1 MPNKKEDFVKIVLLG
16 DSQAGK
22 SSLCLSYDHG
32 YFPRWYI
39 PRNFDMWLFEIV
51 IAGETF
57 THGLYDTSREG
68 DDYFHLRPRSYP
80 HTDVFL
86 MCFSVECRSSFERI
100 ESRWLPEIRHH
111 MPTTPIILVAT
122 KIDLR
127 GNSQHNCITFDEG
140 LKLAQKHNLTYTETS
155 AVLHIIENTY
165 EFPLCGAAPCSWSF
179 FLSYEEV
186 DVFHLYFSVQ
196 SRTSLAN
203 VETRWVPEIRHAMP
217 DIPILLVA
225 TNIDPPWSPH
235 RKRVVTYE
243 EGLKMAQKL
252 NLEYTEMTGQLKVN
266 VKECLQKAVYI
277 GYEAK
282 QAKRRKKG
290 FFGFRG
296 RKPKPRPPP
305 EPEVPPVDEAPR
317 IEIQT
322 STIADDFGKALEQA
336 AFSDVIFIIEGKSIL
351 AHKVVLCSASNF
363 FCCVFGLDPPDQDT
377 ASHPS
382 VMNFTWEDINQGK
395 ITGLAG
401 IRDEVTPDGSLLEK
415 AKTRVMI
422 SADISYQTFQHVL
435 KFLYTGLP
443 SITDGTS
450 TEDLVALQKASNTF
464 SLPMLDSIVKNLQN
478 DGKFLNPSIGTY
490 LNDQTGQRAKWLFLN
505 KQTLSDIQFKVEDT
519 TVYAHKVM
527 LTSRC
532 GFMNGMFSGDFTE
545 SSQEEIRIEDV
556 SLECF
561 LALLEYLYTDH
572 APIEEGDAV
581 GILVAAD
588 RYGQDRLRNLCEMYI
603 TKGVDV
609 TDKHVDVIGLLHTA
623 QIYNASQLA
632 QWCLDLIS
640 RNFVAFR
647 KRAEFKKLEGE
658 NLKYVTEN
666 RWPPV
671 SYLDELEKY
680 KAQCGEKV
688 NRV

>member
-1 MPNKKEDFVKIVLLG
+1 
-16 DSQAGK
+16 
-22 SSLCLSYDHG
+22 
-32 YFPRWYI
+32 
-39 PRNFDMWLFEIV
+39 
-51 IAGETF
+51 
-57 THGLYDTSREG
+57 
-68 DDYFHLRPRSYP
+68 
-80 HTDVFL
+80 
-86 MCFSVECRSSFERI
+86 
-100 ESRWLPEIRHH
+100 
-111 MPTTPIILVAT
+111 MPTTPILLVAT

-127 GNSQHNCITFDEG
+127 GSSQHSCVTFDEG
-140 LKLAQKHNLTYTETS
+140 LKLAKKHNWPYIETS
-155 AVLHIIENTY
+155 ALLHRNERNQLSMSCSPDAFIWSY
-165 EFPLCGAAPCSWSF
+165 PLNH
-179 FLSYEEV
+179 EEV
-186 DVFHLYFSVQ
+186 DVFHLYFSVH
-196 SRTSLAN
+196 SRTSLMN

-217 DIPILLVA
+217 GVPILLVA
-225 TNIDPPWSPH
+225 KNIDPPWSSN
-235 RKRVVTYE
+235 RTRVVTYE

-252 NLEYTEMTGQLKVN
+252 NVEYTEMTGQLN
-266 VKECLQKAVYI
+266 LNAEECFEKAAYI
-277 GYEAK
+277 GEEVRTQNMPK
-282 QAKRRKKG
+282 KKKG
-290 FFGFRG
+290 FFGFRE
-296 RKPKPRPPP
+296 RKPKPRP
-305 EPEVPPVDEAPR
+305 PEVPPVDEAPR

-322 STIADDFGKALEQA
+322 STIADDFGKALEQS
-336 AFSDVIFIIEGKSIL
+336 AFSDVVFIVEGKSIL

-382 VMNFTWEDINQGK
+382 FLNFTQKDINQGK

-401 IRDEVTPDGSLLEK
+401 ILDEVTPEGSLLET
-415 AKTRVMI
+415 AKTQVTI
-422 SADISYQTFQHVL
+422 SVDISYKTFRYVL
-435 KFLYTGLP
+435 EFLYTGLP

-450 TEDLVALQKASNTF
+450 TEDLMALQKASNTF

-505 KQTLSDIQFKVEDT
+505 RQTLSDIRFKVEDT
-519 TVYAHKVM
+519 TVHAHKVI

-545 SSQEEIRIEDV
+545 SSQDEIRIEDV

-588 RYGQDRLRNLCEMYI
+588 WYGPDRLRNLCELYI
-603 TKGVDV
+603 SKGVDV

-640 RNFVAFR
+640 RNFVAFQQ
-647 KRAEFKKLEGE
+647 RAEFKKLKGE

-671 SYLDELEKY
+671 SYLEELEKY
-680 KAQCGEKV
+680 KAEWGKKGD
-688 NRV
+688 RV

>member
-1 MPNKKEDFVKIVLLG
+1 
-16 DSQAGK
+16 
-22 SSLCLSYDHG
+22 
-32 YFPRWYI
+32 
-39 PRNFDMWLFEIV
+39 
-51 IAGETF
+51 
-57 THGLYDTSREG
+57 
-68 DDYFHLRPRSYP
+68 
-80 HTDVFL
+80 
-86 MCFSVECRSSFERI
+86 
-100 ESRWLPEIRHH
+100 

-127 GNSQHNCITFDEG
+127 GSPLHRCVTFDEG
-140 LKLAQKHNLTYTETS
+140 LKMAQKHNLPYIETS
-155 AVLHIIENTY
+155 ALLHASRVKCQGQA
-165 EFPLCGAAPCSWSF
+165 PAACSG
-179 FLSYEEV
+179 LPTLEV

-225 TNIDPPWSPH
+225 TNIDPPWSPDCT
-235 RKRVVTYE
+235 RVVTYE

-252 NLEYTEMTGQLKVN
+252 NLEYTEMTGQLN
-266 VKECLQKAVYI
+266 SNLKECFQKAVYI
-277 GYEAK
+277 ADKGRTPNMPK
-282 QAKRRKKG
+282 KKKG

-296 RKPKPRPPP
+296 RKPKPRPP

-322 STIADDFGKALEQA
+322 STIADNFGKALEQSS
-336 AFSDVIFIIEGKSIL
+336 AFSDVVFIVEGKSIL

-363 FCCVFGLDPPDQDT
+363 FCHVFGLDLPQDT

-401 IRDEVTPDGSLLEK
+401 IRDEVTPDSSLLET
-415 AKTRVMI
+415 AKTKVTI
-422 SADISYQTFQHVL
+422 SADITYKTFRQVL
-435 KFLYTGLP
+435 EFLYSGLP
-443 SITDGTS
+443 SLTDETT

-490 LNDQTGQRAKWLFLN
+490 LNDQTGQRTKWLFLN
-505 KQTLSDIQFKVEDT
+505 KQTLSDIRFKVEDT

-532 GFMNGMFSGDFTE
+532 EVMNGMFTGDFTE
-545 SSQEEIRIEDV
+545 SSQDEIRIEDV

-588 RYGQDRLRNLCEMYI
+588 RYGQDRLRNLCELYI

-609 TDKHVDVIGLLHTA
+609 TEEHVDVIGLLHTA
-623 QIYNASQLA
+623 QMCNASQLA

-640 RNFVAFR
+640 RNFVAFQQ
-647 KRAEFKKLEGE
+647 RAEFKKLEGE

-666 RWPPV
+666 RWPPA
-671 SYLDELEKY
+671 SYLKKVEKY
-680 KAQCGEKV
+680 KAQWGKKGDKV
-688 NRV
+688 

>member
-1 MPNKKEDFVKIVLLG
+1 MVDEEKVKIVLVGNDHVGKTCLCLAYCK
-16 DSQAGK
+16 DYFPYVYIPIVFEDYVQDVVVAGK
-22 SSLCLSYDHG
+22 A
-32 YFPRWYI
+32 FAARP
-39 PRNFDMWLFEIV
+39 V
-51 IAGETF
+51 
-57 THGLYDTSREG
+57 DTSTLGE
-68 DDYFHLRPRSYP
+68 DYDHLRPLKYP
-80 HTDVFL
+80 GTDVFL
-86 MCFSVECRSSFERI
+86 MCFSVERRSSFEHI
-100 ESRWLPEIRHH
+100 ESRWLPEIRQY

-127 GNSQHNCITFDEG
+127 GSPQHSCVTFDEG
-140 LKLAQKHNLTYTETS
+140 FELAQKHNWTYIETS
-155 AVLHIIENTY
+155 AVLHTSRKECHEKY
-165 EFPLCGAAPCSWSF
+165 
-179 FLSYEEV
+179 
-186 DVFHLYFSVQ
+186 

-235 RKRVVTYE
+235 RTRVVTYE

-252 NLEYTEMTGQLKVN
+252 NLEYTEMTGQLN
-266 VKECLQKAVYI
+266 LNLNECFEKAVYI
-277 GYEAK
+277 ADEGRTPK
-282 QAKRRKKG
+282 KKKG
-290 FFGFRG
+290 FFGFRR
-296 RKPKPRPPP
+296 RKPKPSPPS

-322 STIADDFGKALEQA
+322 STIADNFGKALEQP
-336 AFSDVIFIIEGKSIL
+336 AFSDVVFIVGGKSIL

-363 FCCVFGLDPPDQDT
+363 FCHVFGLDLPQHK
-377 ASHPS
+377 ASNSP
-382 VMNFTWEDINQGK
+382 VLNFTWENINKGK

-401 IRDEVTPDGSLLEK
+401 ILDEVTPDGSLLEK
-415 AKTRVMI
+415 AKTQVTI
-422 SADISYQTFQHVL
+422 SADISYKTFYHVL
-435 KFLYTGLP
+435 EFLYTGLP
-443 SITDGTS
+443 SLTDETS

-464 SLPMLDSIVKNLQN
+464 SLPMLDSIAKNLQN

-505 KQTLSDIQFKVEDT
+505 KQTLSDIRFKVEDT
-519 TVYAHKVM
+519 LVYAHKVM
-527 LTSRC
+527 LTCRC
-532 GFMNGMFSGDFTE
+532 GFMNGMFTGDFTE
-545 SSQEEIRIEDV
+545 SSQDEIRIEDV

-588 RYGQDRLRNLCEMYI
+588 RYGQDRLRNLCELYI

-609 TDKHVDVIGLLHTA
+609 TEEHVDVIGLLHTA
-623 QIYNASQLA
+623 QMCNASQLA

-640 RNFVAFR
+640 RNFVAFQQ
-647 KRAEFKKLEGE
+647 RAEFKKLEGE

-671 SYLDELEKY
+671 SYLEELEKY
-680 KAQCGEKV
+680 KAQCGEKGD
-688 NRV
+688 RV